1 MVSASRICRRVIF
14 IDVGDYKEF
23 NGNQSKCNKFTE
35 HNSQEF
41 NLTPV
46 NILSKR
52 TLDKNFIKFYSFC
65 ILKNFCTILLS
76 VLSCLVAHS
85 VPSVFKFSTISSTVL
100 PSNNRLISSMWGSR
114 TKSVS
119 GMSVLLRNEIHATFT
134 GKFGQTYM

>member
-1 MVSASRICRRVIF
+1 MVSASTICRRVIF

-23 NGNQSKCNKFTE
+23 NGNQSKCNKSTE

-41 NLTPV
+41 NLKAV

-52 TLDKNFIKFYSFC
+52 SWDQNFINFYSFC
-65 ILKNFCTILLS
+65 ILIIFCTILLS

-85 VPSVFKFSTISSTVL
+85 DPSVFKFSTISSTVL
-100 PSNNRLISSMWGSR
+100 PLNNRLISSKWGSR

-119 GMSVLLRNEIHATFT
+119 GMSVL
-134 GKFGQTYM
+134 

>member
-23 NGNQSKCNKFTE
+23 NGNQSKCNKSTE

-41 NLTPV
+41 NLKAV

-52 TLDKNFIKFYSFC
+52 SWDQNFINFYSFC
-65 ILKNFCTILLS
+65 ILIIFRTILLS

-85 VPSVFKFSTISSTVL
+85 DPSVFKFSTISSTVL
-100 PSNNRLISSMWGSR
+100 PLNNRLISSKWGSR

-119 GMSVLLRNEIHATFT
+119 GMSVL
-134 GKFGQTYM
+134 